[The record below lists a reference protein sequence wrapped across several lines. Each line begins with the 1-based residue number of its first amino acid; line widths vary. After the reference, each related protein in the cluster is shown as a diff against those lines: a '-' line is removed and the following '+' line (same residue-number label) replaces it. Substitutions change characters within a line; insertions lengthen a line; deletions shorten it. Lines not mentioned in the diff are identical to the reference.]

1 MLFYSDFIA
10 STLETV
16 RRLESEAEA
25 ARVAQQQAEQA
36 SQQGL
41 RCVIRAERPI
51 DALAA
56 ARPAFASLPDY
67 LPDRSRAIAWNG
79 KYGQSHDLMVVAL
92 GKTGYGKSTT
102 LNRLLGESAFET
114 SHISGCTRQL
124 QSVEYRFDADD
135 QRYHCSFADLPG
147 LGESRERDVE
157 YYPLYRKTLA
167 AAHVVLYFVRADQ
180 RDYSVDQRAFA
191 ELVALGGN
199 ERKVILVLNAIDK
212 LEPLNR
218 SLPFALSRE
227 QTHALGEKVKV
238 LRTIFD
244 IPETSIVPIS
254 GAEDYHLNW
263 LGRMIVERLAP
274 SLVRM

>member
-1 MLFYSDFIA
+1 ME
-10 STLETV
+10 STRQLQSE
-16 RRLESEAEA
+16 RLA
-25 ARVAQQQAEQA
+25 ARAVQLQAEQA
-36 SQQGL
+36 SRPGL
-41 RCVIRAERPI
+41 RCVIRVERTI

-56 ARPAFASLPDY
+56 ARPAFASLPEY
-67 LPDRSRAIAWNG
+67 VPDRSRAIAWNRPH
-79 KYGQSHDLMVVAL
+79 GQSHDLMVVAL

-114 SHISGCTRQL
+114 SDISGCTRTL
-124 QSVEYRFDADD
+124 QSVEYRFHADND
-135 QRYHCSFADLPG
+135 SHYCSFADLPG
-147 LGESRERDVE
+147 LGESSERDSE
-157 YYPLYRKTLA
+157 YYWLYRKTLRT
-167 AAHVVLYFVRADQ
+167 AHVVLYFVRADH

-212 LEPLNR
+212 IEPLNR

-227 QTHALGEKVKV
+227 QMNALSEKIKA

-263 LGRMIVERLAP
+263 LARMIVERLAP